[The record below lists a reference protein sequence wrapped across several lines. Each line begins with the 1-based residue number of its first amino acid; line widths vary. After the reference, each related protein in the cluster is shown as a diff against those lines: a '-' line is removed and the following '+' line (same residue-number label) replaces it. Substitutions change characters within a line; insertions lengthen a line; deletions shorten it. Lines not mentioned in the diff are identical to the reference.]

1 MIKEI
6 SDDENVLEVTGE
18 YTSGIGGCGA
28 SHEHREYR
36 HILHDATMTTTPPL
50 TI

>member
-6 SDDENVLEVTGE
+6 SDDESVLEVTGE
-18 YTSGIGGCGA
+18 YTGGIGAWSA
-28 SHEHREYR
+28 SHQHREYR
-36 HILHDATMTTTPPL
+36 HILHDAPTTTPPI